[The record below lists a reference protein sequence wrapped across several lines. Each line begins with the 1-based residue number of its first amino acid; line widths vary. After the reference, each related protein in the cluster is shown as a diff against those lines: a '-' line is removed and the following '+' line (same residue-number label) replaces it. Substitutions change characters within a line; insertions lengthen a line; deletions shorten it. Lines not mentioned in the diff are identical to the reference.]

1 MIYLSDVYSCHIQGH
16 LCCALQDQQTALGK
30 LGLELHQ
37 RYPFVVPS
45 SFVWG
50 FGRPLW
56 DPAARVLGLKPLR
69 VMVLGP
75 ASSGKS
81 MQCSMLAER
90 YAHGGH
96 SRSSSC
102 NIVSCAGSASERSS
116 ERPLRLLGRCMEHS
130 FASSVAEGQCNIVL
144 LGIWDPTE
152 QCWLLRGCT

>member
-1 MIYLSDVYSCHIQGH
+1 VSTSTLHYSAIRQDEITLESRNVSCKITLTRLCEEYGCDIQGH

-56 DPAARVLGLKPLR
+56 DPTARVLGLKPLR

-75 ASSGKS
+75 AASGKS
-81 MQCSMLAER
+81 IQCSMLAER
-90 YAHGGH
+90 
-96 SRSSSC
+96 
-102 NIVSCAGSASERSS
+102 CARGAG
-116 ERPLRLLGRCMEHS
+116 PLLLCCKS
-130 FASSVAEGQCNIVL
+130 
-144 LGIWDPTE
+144 
-152 QCWLLRGCT
+152 

>member
-1 MIYLSDVYSCHIQGH
+1 MPHSQLPLSELLQTGTVAHR
-16 LCCALQDQQTALGK
+16 CCVVQDQQTALGQ

-56 DPAARVLGLKPLR
+56 DPAVRVLGLKPLR

-75 ASSGKS
+75 AASGKS

-90 YAHGGH
+90 YVQG
-96 SRSSSC
+96 
-102 NIVSCAGSASERSS
+102 AG
-116 ERPLRLLGRCMEHS
+116 L
-130 FASSVAEGQCNIVL
+130 
-144 LGIWDPTE
+144 
-152 QCWLLRGCT
+152 